1 MKRTMLA
8 ILATTGLALSSLAL
22 QAPRVHAD
30 DFIGPKDVN
39 LPVQHYVAPP
49 TEPDLVAVGISGPST
64 LKAGETAYYT
74 ATIRNDGTATPVN
87 SLQVI
92 LDFNLVG
99 PGNGG
104 ITQSPSSNNFFCV
117 QDNFRFL
124 CQGGTLAAGE
134 QVTITFPVESFGTA
148 GSANVYLYVNE
159 NRAVTESNYY
169 NDYAM
174 ESVTVT
180 K

>member
-1 MKRTMLA
+1 MKQTMLA

-22 QAPRVHAD
+22 QAPHVHAE
-30 DFIGPKDVN
+30 DFITPKDVN

-64 LKAGETAYYT
+64 LKSGQTAYYT
-74 ATIRNDGTATPVN
+74 ATIRNDGSATPVN
-87 SLQVI
+87 SVQAI
-92 LDFNLVG
+92 LDFSLVG
-99 PGNGG
+99 PGNGS
-104 ITQSPSSNNFFCV
+104 ITQYPSPNTFFCV
-117 QDNFRFL
+117 QDNARFL
-124 CQGGTLAAGE
+124 CQDGTLAAGA
-134 QVTITFPVESFGTA
+134 QMTITFPVESFGTP
-148 GSANVYLYVNE
+148 GSGNVYLYLNE

-169 NDYAM
+169 NDYAQ